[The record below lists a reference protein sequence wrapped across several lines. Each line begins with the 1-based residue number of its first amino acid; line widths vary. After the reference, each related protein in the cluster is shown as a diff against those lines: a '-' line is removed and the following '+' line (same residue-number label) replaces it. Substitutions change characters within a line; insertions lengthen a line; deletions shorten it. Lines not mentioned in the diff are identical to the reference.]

1 MAGIYIHIPFCK
13 TRCIY
18 CDFYKETDESQM
30 DAFTEAICREAGLR
44 RDEVKEP
51 VRTIYFGGGT
61 PSRLSRDHFEEIF
74 KRLAALFQ
82 IDPDAEITLEAN
94 PDDLTGDYAKLLQ
107 GLPFNRIS
115 IGIQSFD
122 DKELKFLS
130 RRHSAQQAVS
140 AVKHCRDAG
149 FGNIS
154 IDLMY
159 GLPGQTP
166 EKWRE
171 NLIQACELDIEHIS
185 AYHLIYE
192 KQTRL
197 YTLLQRGRVQPATDE
212 TSREMFSMLIDMLA
226 LNRFEHYEIS
236 NFARNGKYSAHNTS
250 YWKNERYLGLGP
262 SAHSYDGE
270 SRSWNV
276 ASLEKYITAIGAGE
290 LPQERERLTH
300 SQQYNE
306 FVLTGLRTMWG
317 VDLLLLKEQFGQE
330 MYDYCLQNARKFIR
344 ENLLTIKENSLI
356 LSREGIFISDGIMS
370 ELMWVE

>member
-1 MAGIYIHIPFCK
+1 
-13 TRCIY
+13 
-18 CDFYKETDESQM
+18 
-30 DAFTEAICREAGLR
+30 
-44 RDEVKEP
+44 
-51 VRTIYFGGGT
+51 
-61 PSRLSRDHFEEIF
+61 
-74 KRLAALFQ
+74 
-82 IDPDAEITLEAN
+82 
-94 PDDLTGDYAKLLQ
+94 
-107 GLPFNRIS
+107 
-115 IGIQSFD
+115 
-122 DKELKFLS
+122 
-130 RRHSAQQAVS
+130 
-140 AVKHCRDAG
+140 
-149 FGNIS
+149 
-154 IDLMY
+154 
-159 GLPGQTP
+159 
-166 EKWRE
+166 
-171 NLIQACELDIEHIS
+171 
-185 AYHLIYE
+185 
-192 KQTRL
+192 
-197 YTLLQRGRVQPATDE
+197 
-212 TSREMFSMLIDMLA
+212 MLIDMLA

-276 ASLEKYITAIGAGE
+276 ASLEKYITAIGTGE

>member
-115 IGIQSFD
+115 MGIQSFD

-149 FGNIS
+149 FRNIS

-276 ASLEKYITAIGAGE
+276 ASLEKYITAIGADE

>member
-115 IGIQSFD
+115 MGIQSFD

-149 FGNIS
+149 FRNIS